1 MLVNRFG
8 TITRTY
14 RHIQRYREIASVLL
28 KHEFGGLVATLGLHR
43 YLPRRRWRLGAAP
56 AARAATR
63 HERLRL
69 SMEELGPTFVKLGQM
84 LSTRRDILPPP
95 LITELE
101 KLQDTVPPF
110 DFKLAKQAVELELG
124 DRLENLFQHFS
135 EQPLGSASVAQ
146 VHRAVLKDG
155 REVVLKIRRPD
166 IERVIEV
173 DLEILADL
181 ARLSE
186 KLVEGIAVFDP
197 VRVVREFSRVIRQEL
212 DFNSEAGNVER
223 FARNF
228 AKDRRVHVPRI
239 FPELSSAGV
248 LTMEYVRGVKVS
260 DVESYSAHG
269 LSRRKVAVA
278 GVQLILEQV
287 FVHGFFHADPHPGNI
302 RVLPH
307 NVICFLDYGMM
318 GVLSARNRE
327 NLSCLIEGLVSQD
340 ERRVTAAV
348 FRLSGYNHFERT
360 QDIEADVANFIQDQL
375 CRPLK
380 EVQIGAILN
389 NLTRLLVRYDIRMP
403 SDFFLL
409 TKAVTTIDG
418 VGRELWP
425 DFDVTRHLEPFVKTL
440 VKERTSLKGLRREF
454 FLAGMELHTLVREM
468 PSELRELLTIFR
480 HGELRLKLEHQGL
493 ERFIHSN
500 DQISNRIVYAIV
512 LAALVIGSS
521 LMTLSGIPPKWY
533 EIPIIGLAGFVVSGL
548 MAFSLLWSIVRH
560 GRM

>member
-14 RHIQRYREIASVLL
+14 RHFQRYREIASVLL
-28 KHEFGGLVATLGLHR
+28 KHEFGGLVATLGLQR
-43 YLPRRRWRLGAAP
+43 YLPRRHWRGGP
-56 AARAATR
+56 RRRARLATR
-63 HERLRL
+63 YERLRL

-84 LSTRRDILPPP
+84 LSTRRDILPPG
-95 LITELE
+95 LIAELE

-110 DFKLAKQAVELELG
+110 SAEKAKRTVEGELG
-124 DRLENLFQHFS
+124 DTLENLFRSFS
-135 EQPLGSASVAQ
+135 EQPLASASIAQ
-146 VHRAVLKDG
+146 VHQAVLKNG
-155 REVVLKIRRPD
+155 REVVVKVRRPS
-166 IERVIEV
+166 IERIIEV

-181 ARLSE
+181 ARLFE
-186 KLVEGIAVFDP
+186 KLVEGAAVFEP
-197 VRVVREFSRVIRQEL
+197 VRVVREFARVIRLEL
-212 DFNSEAGNVER
+212 DFNSEAGNIER

-228 AKDRRVHVPRI
+228 AKDRRIHVPQV
-239 FPELSSAGV
+239 FPEWSGTRV
-248 LTMEYVRGVKVS
+248 LTMEHIKGVKIS
-260 DVESYSAHG
+260 DVESYPAHG
-269 LSRRKVAVA
+269 LNHQKVAVR

-327 NLSCLIEGLVSQD
+327 NLSCLIEGLVRQD

-360 QDIEADVANFIQDQL
+360 QDIEGDVANFIQDQL

-380 EVQIGAILN
+380 EVKIGAILN
-389 NLTRLLVRYDIRMP
+389 NLTRLLVKYDIRMP

-425 DFDVTRHLEPFVKTL
+425 DFDVTQHLEPFVKTL
-440 VKERTSLKGLRREF
+440 VKQRTSLKGLRREL
-454 FLAGMELHTLVREM
+454 FLTGMELQSLLREL
-468 PSELRELLTIFR
+468 PSELREMFTLFK
-480 HGELRLKLEHQGL
+480 HGELRLKLEHQGM
-493 ERFIHSN
+493 EKFIHSN

-512 LAALVIGSS
+512 LASLVIGSS

-533 EIPIIGLAGFVVSGL
+533 EIPIIGLAGFVISGL
-548 MAFSLLWSIVRH
+548 MAFSLLWSILRH